1 MTATASRTADQE
13 MEAMVAA
20 IDELPSIPE
29 TLIEILRLIDDP
41 DSGTGDLARVV
52 RVDAPLA
59 AKIIRLANS
68 PYYGGRERIGDISR
82 CVTLI
87 GYRTMR
93 SVAICLTVATNLM
106 TAVAN
111 SGGRL
116 DYRALW
122 RHSVATAAIA
132 KELALLARD
141 DDPEELFSAG
151 LLHDLGKFVLELHAP
166 ETYDKVVFGR
176 SRSHQTLVEAEREA
190 FGFDHGA
197 AGEAFGRA
205 WRFPEF
211 MCICFGRHHRAPEAE
226 GSLPPRTARALALV
240 ALADYLAN
248 TMEPSRS
255 DLGFDP
261 RHTDAGR
268 LHAAAGLSV
277 EEVEAALPTM
287 REAVRLASVFVN
299 LADG

>member
-1 MTATASRTADQE
+1 MTATASRTAEQQ
-13 MEAMVAA
+13 MQAMIAA

-29 TLIEILRLIDDP
+29 TLIEILRLIDDA
-41 DSGTGDLARVV
+41 DSGANDLARVV

-68 PYYGGRERIGDISR
+68 PYYGGRERIGDIGR
-82 CVTLI
+82 CITLI

-93 SVAICLTVATNLM
+93 SVAVCLTVATNLM
-106 TAVAN
+106 TAVAD

-132 KELALLARD
+132 KHLAVLAGD

-166 ETYDKVVFGR
+166 ETYDQVVFARAR
-176 SRSHQTLVEAEREA
+176 SRVPLVEAEREA
-190 FGFDHGA
+190 FDFDHGA
-197 AGEAFGRA
+197 AGEVFGRA
-205 WRFPEF
+205 WRFPDF
-211 MCICFGRHHRAPEAE
+211 MCACFGRHHHAPGAGAAE
-226 GSLPPRTARALALV
+226 TPRTARAVALV

-248 TMEPSRS
+248 TMEPPRS

-261 RHTDAGR
+261 RHTDAAN
-268 LHAAAGLSV
+268 LHAAAGLTL
-277 EEVEAALPTM
+277 EQVEAELPAM
-287 REAVRLASVFVN
+287 REAIRLAAVFVN